1 MIDIFTTIERLER
14 AHREF
19 DRVAG
24 ETLELLAEAD
34 SRAAARAAELTA
46 ATDEALAA
54 IDQLEA
60 RLSQ

>member
-1 MIDIFTTIERLER
+1 MTDIFTTIDRLQR
-14 AHREF
+14 AQREF

-24 ETLELLAEAD
+24 ETLALLAEAD
-34 SRAAARAAELTA
+34 SRAA

-54 IDQLEA
+54 IDQLEE

>member
-1 MIDIFTTIERLER
+1 MTDIFTTIDRLQR
-14 AHREF
+14 AQREF

-24 ETLELLAEAD
+24 ETLALLAEAD
-34 SRAAARAAELTA
+34 SRAAANAAALTA
-46 ATDEALAA
+46 ATDEALQA